1 MEIKLQ
7 NTHKTQLSY
16 RTAGWAAIGSGA
28 IGLMAYG
35 FLFTAVTSRTD
46 WVISN
51 YVYVMFRAHDIGVII
66 QFLLLIPVVFGLF
79 KLSQAKPQ
87 GMNRTTLN
95 VGIGALLFTA
105 VFLLLGIVKILVDGH
120 YTVPQ
125 GVFGV
130 WLMVVNWRLSGVLP
144 NGLRWFG
151 IVVGLGLLIVATFVP
166 GYAIF
171 VDPVILRIPPVD
183 LANYPEPP
191 MDLANTIL
199 HQIIWIG
206 TIMGVATLPIWTIL
220 LGARFLREKGNGAPL
235 G

>member
-7 NTHKTQLSY
+7 NTTTTKLSY
-16 RTAGWAAIGSGA
+16 RTAGWASIGSGT
-28 IGLMAYG
+28 IGFMAYG

-51 YVYVMFRAHDIGVII
+51 YVYLMFRAHDIGVII

-87 GMNRTTLN
+87 GMSRSTLK
-95 VGIGALLFTA
+95 VGVGALLFTA
-105 VFLLLGIVKILVDGH
+105 VFLLFGIVKIFYDVL
-120 YTVPQ
+120 YMVPQ

-130 WLMVVNWRLSGVLP
+130 WLMVANWRLSGVLR

-151 IVVGLGLLIVATFVP
+151 IVVGSGLLIVATYVP

-171 VDPVILRIPPVD
+171 VDPVILRIPVVD

-199 HQIIWIG
+199 HQMIWIG
-206 TIMGVATLPIWTIL
+206 TIMGVVTLPIWTIL
-220 LGARFLREKGNGAPL
+220 LGTRLLREQRAVAL
-235 G
+235 LD

>member
-7 NTHKTQLSY
+7 NTTTTKLSY
-16 RTAGWAAIGSGA
+16 RTAGWAAIGSGT

-51 YVYVMFRAHDIGVII
+51 YVYLMFMAHDIGVII

-105 VFLLLGIVKILVDGH
+105 VFLLLGIVKILGDGH
-120 YTVPQ
+120 YTIPQ

-130 WLMVVNWRLSGVLP
+130 WLMVANWRLSGVLGK
-144 NGLRWFG
+144 GLRWFG
-151 IVVGLGLLIVATFVP
+151 IVVGLGLLIVSLFIP

-183 LANYPEPP
+183 LTNYPEPP

-199 HQIIWIG
+199 HQMIWIG

-220 LGARFLREKGNGAPL
+220 LGAKFLRERGAVAQL